1 MEHKERG
8 MSPNP
13 FQSDGNWLADRT
25 ACLTASRMADALD
38 MTKAGKPGAKR
49 VALIKGIA
57 AERMTGIATKNLV
70 LPRMQYGLE
79 REPDARTRY
88 EMETGSIVTL
98 CGFVSHPSI
107 DWCGCSPDGI
117 VDADGLIEIKVPETT
132 TMLDYIAAG
141 VVPDQYKPQMLL
153 QLACTQRRWVDFVAF
168 DDRIQAR
175 SRQLFVRRF
184 EPPKEEI
191 ERIESAARE
200 LLAEVDALLRAVT
213 EAEMSA

>member
-1 MEHKERG
+1 MG
-8 MSPNP
+8 PNP

-38 MTKAGKPGAKR
+38 VTKAGKPGAKR
-49 VALIKGIA
+49 IALVKAIA

-79 REPDARTRY
+79 REPDARARY
-88 EMETGSIVTL
+88 EEETGSLVLLT
-98 CGFVSHPSI
+98 GFVPHPEI

-117 VDADGLIEIKVPETT
+117 VDRDGLIEIKVPETT

-153 QLACTQRRWVDFVAF
+153 QLACTRRRWVDFVAF
-168 DDRIQAR
+168 DDRIKAR

-184 EPPKEEI
+184 EPPAEDI
-191 ERIESAARE
+191 ARIETAARE
-200 LLAEVDALLRAVT
+200 LLAEVDALVQAVT
-213 EAEMSA
+213 NAEMTA